1 MKSKL
6 MSKDKAVKLIKDGD
20 TVAVGGFVGCAHPE
34 DITSEI
40 EENYIEN
47 RTPKNLTLIY
57 AAGQGDSADR
67 GLNHF
72 GHEGLVSK
80 VIGGHW
86 ALSPKLQKLA
96 LDNKIEAYN
105 LPQGIISQLYRDIAA
120 KRPGTITH
128 VGLKTFIDPRLEGGK
143 LNTITKENIV
153 ELINIDQLVKV
164 NRN

>member
-57 AAGQGDSADR
+57 AAG
-67 GLNHF
+67 
-72 GHEGLVSK
+72 
-80 VIGGHW
+80 
-86 ALSPKLQKLA
+86 
-96 LDNKIEAYN
+96 
-105 LPQGIISQLYRDIAA
+105 
-120 KRPGTITH
+120 
-128 VGLKTFIDPRLEGGK
+128 
-143 LNTITKENIV
+143 
-153 ELINIDQLVKV
+153 
-164 NRN
+164 